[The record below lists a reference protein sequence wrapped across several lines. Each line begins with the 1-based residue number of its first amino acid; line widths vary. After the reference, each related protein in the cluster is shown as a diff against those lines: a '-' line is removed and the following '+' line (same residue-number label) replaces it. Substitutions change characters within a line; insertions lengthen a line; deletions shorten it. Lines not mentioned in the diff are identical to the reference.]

1 MAFKR
6 KAVLAGLASL
16 ALAGAAAAAPSAAPV
31 NVLNVALPDGSVAHI
46 HYRGETPPRLVIA
59 EAPAPVR
66 LVPVSAY
73 RGEMAPFAT
82 FRRIAAEMN
91 QRMAAMMRLMAA
103 APAMPLDG
111 APGLRLA
118 SDGGAPGGGYSFVSR
133 SVTQGGCT
141 RTVQMVRAAGEA
153 EPHVATRISGDCGE
167 AADVAPTPSVSRR
180 TI

>member
-6 KAVLAGLASL
+6 KVVLAGLASL
-16 ALAGAAAAAPSAAPV
+16 ALAGAAAAAPGANPV
-31 NVLNVALPDGSVAHI
+31 NVLNVALPDGSVHI

-66 LVPVSAY
+66 FVPVSAY
-73 RGEMAPFAT
+73 RAEMAPFAT

-118 SDGGAPGGGYSFVSR
+118 SDGGVPGGGYSFVSR

-153 EPHVATRISGDCGE
+153 EPHVATRMSGDCGE
-167 AADVAPTPSVSRR
+167 AADVAPAPSVSRT